1 MLRVKGRVGSKWA
14 KFTTLFI
21 VVVLAALLV
30 SPTGCYLSRAAWEQG
45 KILSGRKQIVDIM
58 SDKRVDSVTKQ
69 KLRVV
74 SDARRYA
81 IDVLNLKA
89 GDSYTMYSDVGRD
102 TLLLVLS
109 AAYKDRLERY
119 TWWFPIVGTVP
130 YKGFFDFTAAR
141 KAADD
146 LDRKGYDTY
155 LRPADAFS
163 TLGFFNDPLLN
174 TTLQADS
181 LTLANTVIHEITHN
195 TFYASGQ
202 ATFNESFASFVGA
215 RGAADFFRR
224 RGQERMVRIAESR
237 WEDQKRLGDF
247 WTELSEKL
255 ESAFRMY
262 PQDSLLRL
270 EARNTIY
277 DSARLQ
283 LRDSLMPLLSTYPEN
298 YPDYVRLDNAAL
310 LARRVYSMQ
319 LGLFDEVW
327 EAEGRDLNRAIRR
340 LVQLAKQGGKD
351 PFTEVRNWVDQERIR
366 QKSATPV
373 RQ

>member
-45 KILSGRKQIVDIM
+45 KILSGRKKISDIL

-74 SDARRYA
+74 ADARRYS
-81 IDVLNLKA
+81 IDVLNLDA
-89 GDSYTMYSDVGRD
+89 GDSYTTYSDVGRD

-130 YKGFFDFTAAR
+130 YKGFFDFAAAR

-174 TTLQADS
+174 TTLRADS
-181 LTLANTVIHEITHN
+181 LTLANTVIHEVTHN

-215 RGAADFFRR
+215 RGSADFFRR
-224 RGQERMVRIAESR
+224 RGQEQIALLAELR
-237 WEDQKRLGDF
+237 WDDQKRLGDF
-247 WTELSEKL
+247 WTDLSE
-255 ESAFRMY
+255 
-262 PQDSLLRL
+262 RL
-270 EARNTIY
+270 EAAFEKHSDDSVKRLEVRQVIY
-277 DSARLQ
+277 DNARIQ
-283 LRDSLMPLLSTYPEN
+283 LRDSLMPLLTTYPER
-298 YPDYVRLDNAAL
+298 YHEFVRLDNAAL

-327 EAEGRDLNRAIRR
+327 EIENRDLKRTINRVIS
-340 LVQLAKQGGKD
+340 LARQGGKD
-351 PFTEVRNWVDQERIR
+351 PFAEVRIWVQDARAGGQ
-366 QKSATPV
+366 
-373 RQ
+373 